1 MGCCTSS
8 IEINV
13 DDLSPYGFAP
23 RVANSYCA
31 FVDMM
36 ARRRHARS
44 IYRIVRRLVQDRND
58 CTTRLRQMQLDMN
71 VHSES
76 IKAYQSSG
84 QGLLQVATVDEL
96 RRIERSSR
104 RILTL
109 RCLAD
114 QVIRMLAEEN
124 IGTDLLM
131 TLERYT
137 KVPFIQFS
145 RSRLDRV
152 IQNVEKRS
160 SLTARQSADFKSL
173 LDGLDEGER
182 EREEDETEETTSI
195 SSTLATLGDDLG
207 DIDLSADL
215 ARLRKLETP
224 TTL

>member
-1 MGCCTSS
+1 
-8 IEINV
+8 
-13 DDLSPYGFAP
+13 
-23 RVANSYCA
+23 
-31 FVDMM
+31 
-36 ARRRHARS
+36 
-44 IYRIVRRLVQDRND
+44 
-58 CTTRLRQMQLDMN
+58 MQLDMN